1 MAEEDNS
8 QDKTEEPSQRK
19 LDKAAEDGQVLS
31 SKEMFVFTTLIMG
44 LMVLTSIPFF
54 ARDFLSLWKMFFLFD
69 LNYIINV
76 SPISG
81 MEKLIKYVIYI
92 TLIIGIPLILTIL
105 FTQMAVG
112 GINFAPKGFH
122 FKSNRINLL
131 SGLKRIFSSKGLV
144 ELIKSL
150 FKVGLL
156 GGITYG
162 VIYVNIK
169 DIINLSE
176 RNLYSALSNLLNNF
190 PQLTI
195 ALLIALGFIAIFDFI
210 WQKYIHVEKLKM
222 TIKEVKDEHKDTDGS
237 PEVKQK
243 IRRLQNEI
251 SNRAAT
257 QSAALDNVKDASA
270 IITNPTHFAVAIKY
284 DVGETGAPTVLAMG
298 RGMIAEKIINL
309 ARENQVTV
317 FQSPLLAR
325 ALYFTGEIGKE
336 ISENL
341 YSAVASVLAYIF
353 KIERGEE
360 SDYPDFELPDDM
372 SFDEYGKTLTEN
384 MERK

>member
-1 MAEEDNS
+1 MAEEESS

-19 LDKAAEDGQVLS
+19 LDKASEDGQVLS

-44 LMVLTSIPFF
+44 LMVLTTIPFF
-54 ARDFLSLWKMFFLFD
+54 VKEFLSIWKIFFLFD
-69 LNYIINV
+69 MDYIINV
-76 SPISG
+76 SPMSG
-81 MEKLIKYVIYI
+81 IGKMLSYVINI
-92 TLIIGIPLILTIL
+92 TLIIGVPLILTIL
-105 FTQMAVG
+105 ITQMAVG
-112 GINFAPKGFH
+112 GINFAPKALH
-122 FKSNRINLL
+122 FKTNRINLL
-131 SGLKRIFSSKGLV
+131 SGLKRMFSSKGLV

-156 GGITYG
+156 GGITYF
-162 VIYVNIK
+162 VIYYNIQ
-169 DIINLSE
+169 DMLYLSE
-176 RNLYSALSNLLNNF
+176 RNLYTALSNLLSNF
-190 PQLTI
+190 PKLTI
-195 ALLIALGFIAIFDFI
+195 SLLIALGFIAIFDYI
-210 WQKYIHVEKLKM
+210 WQKYTHVEKLKM

-257 QSAALDNVKDASA
+257 QTAALDNVKDASV

-284 DVGETGAPTVLAMG
+284 EVGESGAPMILAMG
-298 RGMIAEKIINL
+298 RGMIAEKIIKL
-309 ARENQVTV
+309 ADENKVTI

-325 ALYFTGEIGKE
+325 AIYFTGEIGKE

-360 SDYPDFELPDDM
+360 TDYPEFDIPTDLN
-372 SFDEYGKTLTEN
+372 FDEFGKQV
-384 MERK
+384 K

>member
-1 MAEEDNS
+1 MAEEESS

-31 SKEMFVFTTLIMG
+31 SKEMFVFTSLIMG

-54 ARDFLSLWKMFFLFD
+54 VKEFLSIWKVFFLFD
-69 LNYIINV
+69 LDYIKNV
-76 SPISG
+76 SPIIG
-81 MEKLIKYVIYI
+81 IGKLLKYVIYI
-92 TLIIGIPLILTIL
+92 TLIIGVPIILTI
-105 FTQMAVG
+105 FITQMAVG

-131 SGLKRIFSSKGLV
+131 SGLKRMFSSKGLV

-156 GGITYG
+156 GGITYV
-162 VIYVNIK
+162 VIYLNIK
-169 DIINLSE
+169 DILYLSE
-176 RNLYSALSNLLNNF
+176 RNLYSALSNLLGNF

-195 ALLIALGFIAIFDFI
+195 ALLIVLGFIAIFDYI
-210 WQKYIHVEKLKM
+210 WQKYTHVEKLKM

-251 SNRAAT
+251 SNRAASQT
-257 QSAALDNVKDASA
+257 AALDNVKDASV

-284 DVGETGAPTVLAMG
+284 EVGEAGAPIILAMG
-298 RGMIAEKIINL
+298 RGMIAEKLIKL
-309 ARENQVTV
+309 ANDSDVTI

-325 ALYFTGEIGKE
+325 AIYFTGEIGNE
-336 ISENL
+336 ISESL
-341 YSAVASVLAYIF
+341 YSVIASVLAYIF

-360 SDYPDFELPDDM
+360 TDYPDFDIPEDL
-372 SFDEYGKTLTEN
+372 SFDEYGK
-384 MERK
+384 KIK

>member
-19 LDKAAEDGQVLS
+19 LDKAAEDGTVLS

-54 ARDFLSLWKMFFLFD
+54 AKDFLSIWKTFFLFD
-69 LNYIINV
+69 LDYITNTAPTIG
-76 SPISG
+76 IG
-81 MEKLIKYVIYI
+81 KLIKYVIYI

-105 FTQMAVG
+105 ITQMAVG
-112 GINFAPKGFH
+112 GINFAPKAFH
-122 FKSNRINLL
+122 FKSNRINIL
-131 SGLKRIFSSKGLV
+131 SGLKRTYSSKGLV

-156 GGITYG
+156 GGITYA
-162 VIYVNIK
+162 VIYFNIQ
-169 DIINLSE
+169 DIIYLSE
-176 RNLYSALSNLLNNF
+176 RNLYSALSNLLNKF

-195 ALLIALGFIAIFDFI
+195 SLLIVLGFIAIFDYI
-210 WQKYIHVEKLKM
+210 WQKYTHVEKLKM
-222 TIKEVKDEHKDTDGS
+222 TIKEVKDENKDTDGS

-251 SNRAAT
+251 SNRAASQT
-257 QSAALDNVKDASA
+257 AALDNVKDASV

-284 DVGETGAPTVLAMG
+284 EVGEAGAPIILAMG
-298 RGMIAEKIINL
+298 RGMIAEKIIKL
-309 ARENQVTV
+309 ANESEVTI

-325 ALYFTGEIGKE
+325 AIYFTGEIGKE
-336 ISENL
+336 ISESL
-341 YSAVASVLAYIF
+341 YSAIASVLAYIF

-360 SDYPDFELPDDM
+360 TDYPDFVIPDDL
-372 SFDEYGKTLTEN
+372 SFDEYGKKIN
-384 MERK
+384 

>member
-31 SKEMFVFTTLIMG
+31 SKEVFVFTSLIVG
-44 LMVLTSIPFF
+44 LMVISLIPYF
-54 ARDFLSLWKMFFLFD
+54 ARDFLAIWKTFFLFD
-69 LNYIINV
+69 LDYITNI
-76 SPISG
+76 SPAFG
-81 MEKLIKYVIYI
+81 MNKLIKYLINI
-92 TLIIGIPLILTIL
+92 TLIVGVPLILIIL
-105 FTQMAVG
+105 ITQMAMG
-112 GINFAPKGFH
+112 GINFAPKAIQ

-131 SGLKRIFSSKGLV
+131 SGLKRIFSSKGLF

-150 FKVGLL
+150 FKVSLL
-156 GGITYG
+156 GAITFF
-162 VIYVNIK
+162 VIYFNIK

-176 RNLYSALSNLLNNF
+176 RNLYSALSNLLYNF

-195 ALLIALGFIAIFDFI
+195 ALLIVLGFIAIFDFI
-210 WQKYIHVEKLKM
+210 WQKYQHMEKLKM

-251 SNRAAT
+251 ANRAAT

-270 IITNPTHFAVAIKY
+270 VITNPTHFAVAIKY
-284 DVGETGAPTVLAMG
+284 EVGTEGAPIILAMG
-298 RGMIAEKIINL
+298 RGMIAEKIIKL
-309 ARENQVTV
+309 ADQNKVIV

-360 SDYPDFELPDDM
+360 TDYPEFEIPDDM
-372 SFDEYGKTLTEN
+372 RFDEYGKTF
-384 MERK
+384 K

>member
-1 MAEEDNS
+1 MAEDDSS

-54 ARDFLSLWKMFFLFD
+54 ARDFLSIWKTFFLFD
-69 LNYIINV
+69 LDYIKNV
-76 SPISG
+76 SPIIG
-81 MEKLIKYVIYI
+81 IAKLIKYVVYI
-92 TLIIGIPLILTIL
+92 TLIVGVPLILTIL
-105 FTQMAVG
+105 ITQMAVG

-131 SGLKRIFSSKGLV
+131 SGLKRMFSSKGLV

-156 GGITYG
+156 GGITYA
-162 VIYVNIK
+162 VIYFNIK
-169 DIINLSE
+169 DIIYLSE
-176 RNLYSALSNLLNNF
+176 RNLYSALSNLLSNF
-190 PQLTI
+190 PDLTI
-195 ALLIALGFIAIFDFI
+195 SLLIVLGFIAIFDYI
-210 WQKYIHVEKLKM
+210 WQKYTHVEKLKM

-251 SNRAAT
+251 SNRAASQT
-257 QSAALDNVKDASA
+257 AALDNVKDASA

-284 DVGETGAPTVLAMG
+284 EVGEAGAPIILAMG
-298 RGMIAEKIINL
+298 RGMIAEKIIKL
-309 ARENQVTV
+309 ANESDVTV

-325 ALYFTGEIGKE
+325 AIYFTGEIGKE
-336 ISENL
+336 ISEDL
-341 YSAVASVLAYIF
+341 YSAIASVLAYIF

-360 SDYPDFELPDDM
+360 SDYPDFDIPDSL
-372 SFDEYGKTLTEN
+372 SFDEYGKKL
-384 MERK
+384 K

>member
-1 MAEEDNS
+1 MAEEESS

-19 LDKAAEDGQVLS
+19 LDKASEDGQVLS

-44 LMVLTSIPFF
+44 LMVLTTIPFYVKE
-54 ARDFLSLWKMFFLFD
+54 FLSIWKIFFLFD
-69 LNYIINV
+69 MDYIINV
-76 SPISG
+76 SPMSG
-81 MEKLIKYVIYI
+81 IGKMLSYVINI
-92 TLIIGIPLILTIL
+92 TLIIGVPLILTIL
-105 FTQMAVG
+105 ITQMAVG
-112 GINFAPKGFH
+112 GVNFAPKALH
-122 FKSNRINLL
+122 FKTNRINLL
-131 SGLKRIFSSKGLV
+131 SGLKRMFSSKGLV

-156 GGITYG
+156 GGITYF
-162 VIYVNIK
+162 VIYYNIQ
-169 DIINLSE
+169 DMLYLSE
-176 RNLYSALSNLLNNF
+176 RNLYTALSNLLSNF
-190 PQLTI
+190 PKLTI
-195 ALLIALGFIAIFDFI
+195 SLLIALGFIAIFDYI
-210 WQKYIHVEKLKM
+210 WQKYTHVEKLKM

-257 QSAALDNVKDASA
+257 QTAALDNVKDASV

-284 DVGETGAPTVLAMG
+284 EVGESGAPMILAMG
-298 RGMIAEKIINL
+298 RGMIAEKIIKL
-309 ARENQVTV
+309 ADENNVTI

-325 ALYFTGEIGKE
+325 AIYFTGEIGKE

-341 YSAVASVLAYIF
+341 YTAVASVLAYIF

-360 SDYPDFELPDDM
+360 TDYPEFDIPTDLN
-372 SFDEYGKTLTEN
+372 FDEFGKQV
-384 MERK
+384 K